1 MRLFATS
8 MNENVFLS
16 QPFSSPVLLFFD
28 KTENLGVFLGVVM
41 MAMVA
46 LFLIV
51 VVKIGLAGKV
61 DPSKFGWGFL
71 PNFPLTTGD
80 ADETANII
88 VSLVGTTS
96 IGFNLFLGG
105 AMAQVSNS
113 NLFSLCYLACLNSL
127 VCLQDKT
134 MTMNN
139 DGGEFQASIVAVRLI
154 L

>member
-1 MRLFATS
+1 MSKNKAHTYFLRLFAATL
-8 MNENVFLS
+8 NENVFLS

-113 NLFSLCYLACLNSL
+113 VLFSLCCCLNSL

-139 DGGEFQASIVAVRLI
+139 EWG
-154 L
+154 

>member
-1 MRLFATS
+1 
-8 MNENVFLS
+8 
-16 QPFSSPVLLFFD
+16 
-28 KTENLGVFLGVVM
+28 M

-113 NLFSLCYLACLNSL
+113 ILFSLCCFACLNSL

-134 MTMNN
+134 MNN
-139 DGGEFQASIVAVRLI
+139 EWGRISSVKRGCKTYL
-154 L
+154 

>member
-1 MRLFATS
+1 M
-8 MNENVFLS
+8 FLS

-51 VVKIGLAGKV
+51 VVKIGLAGKI

-105 AMAQVSNS
+105 AMAQVSKS
-113 NLFSLCYLACLNSL
+113 ILFSLCYLAFGMLKFIGL
-127 VCLQDKT
+127 PEKQKK
-134 MTMNN
+134 TMNN